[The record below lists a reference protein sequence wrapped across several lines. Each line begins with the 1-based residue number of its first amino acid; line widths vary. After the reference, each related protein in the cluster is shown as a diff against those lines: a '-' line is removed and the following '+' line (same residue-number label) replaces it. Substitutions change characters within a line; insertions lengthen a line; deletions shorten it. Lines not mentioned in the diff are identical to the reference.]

1 MAEIA
6 LPPRFRV
13 ERALGAGPRA
23 AWLAFDHEAKT
34 LRVLRPLTPTARAGA
49 QLLVGLTHRH
59 LAGVVELV
67 VTASGTFSV
76 AEFADGTSYAERQ
89 DELDRAAALEIVLDV
104 LRGLEALHARGLAHG
119 DVAPSNVVVDADGRA
134 RLIDP
139 VVPGDA
145 EAPLGTLQFLAP
157 ERRLGAPPSPA
168 ADVFAVGALAF
179 RAVTGQ
185 DAFLGATALDV
196 VRAQESGPPAVAAG
210 EPLAAFLTACLARE
224 PAHRPRDAT
233 EARAWLER
241 GLARGPAPE
250 QVDAA
255 DAIDRA
261 RAALPP
267 PTTQRLFAF
276 LDDRDRVPLVLGGGA
291 GAGKSVALEALIDL
305 AHARGQPALLLRGDE
320 PDAAHAARTRLERLR
335 ATVSHG
341 AAEQLVVGIDDFDRS
356 SAELREFVATL
367 LARPRADRPWVAV
380 AGEAD
385 ECELRLPR
393 DVLGPRSVAMLEPLT
408 ERDVARFAKAALPE
422 LVAPEA
428 LALEAVRRTSGHPA
442 ATRALLSRFA
452 AANGFVRASGVWLA
466 DLDRLHG
473 VAFDTKAGIGF
484 ELATAKLSPHA
495 RTLLGLVAAAGCGVA
510 LADLAH
516 AAGIDVPQLLRP
528 ALDLA
533 GLRLVRHDGGVTPR
547 LALRFPLDR
556 AGLLRT
562 LPQERAP
569 LRRLAA
575 RLARA
580 PRSPERLAAAARL
593 ATEVTSRGAYA
604 LWRKSAR
611 AFMDARQPAAA
622 LDALSRLGALDGTR
636 VARDVWAP
644 RLFGLAHAALGAAA
658 EADPALEAA
667 AHGATGERA
676 VQLVLERA
684 QLLERAGRAADAV
697 AVIDAGL
704 ARRDLGDARALI
716 ALRAWLTLGQ
726 GDKEEAR
733 ARLDALLRPGQ
744 GLERSTPMLEVLAT
758 AMAVYWRLADTRR
771 ARAAAI
777 AARRVA
783 RSLGRAGRVAH
794 FDSTIGVWDLEGA
807 HVARGRKRVR
817 RALET
822 LERVDDR
829 RLLPDTL
836 MRYGWMR
843 FAAGEARSA
852 LEAFHR
858 AEILFEKVG
867 NRRGLGWAHN
877 GIGTVLLA
885 LGDPE
890 HAAAAFERSVVE
902 REAVGAFSGAG
913 LSAVNLYRAHVAR
926 LDLDAA
932 RRAARKALHLAR
944 GPGRADVRAVFLLA
958 VCQTAA
964 RERDGRRLRV
974 LAKRAL
980 TAAQV
985 ARLDEEAARAA
996 GLVAESAL
1004 QAGIWPDALTATRR
1018 LHRSARRRGH
1028 RGDQALAVAL
1038 RAGLLLLRGRGAEA
1052 KRLFARMHAHELEPA
1067 AALDVHLLHARLAL
1081 LAFTRGD
1088 GSEARGGRGAAQ
1100 DAERLARRLSDRH
1113 AEESAR
1119 RLVAALIAAEESAA
1133 PGAEVLRQNRKLKQ
1147 VLEATRWINEA
1158 TAVRDVLSRII
1169 DAAIELASARRGFVV
1184 VREAPGAPLA
1194 FVAARSLRREDI
1206 LDPALQVSRS
1216 IVEDVLATGRT
1227 MVTSEARVDERF
1239 RSVRSI
1245 SELALLSVACAPL
1258 KSRGVVVGA
1267 IYVDDPTRVDRFDE
1281 HAREHLEAL
1290 AEHAAL
1296 ALDKARLLNHIE
1308 ELRRDLERDVAARS
1322 EELEEVKSDLERVRL
1337 DLEARYATRQCVTAD
1352 RRMLEVLEMV
1362 QRIADSDASVLIQGG
1377 PGTGKELIARALHHS
1392 SFRRRRRFVAV
1403 NCAGLPDGLV
1413 EAELF
1418 GYKRGAFSGAITDHD
1433 GLIAAADGGT
1443 LFLDEI
1449 GEMPLAVQAKVLRV
1463 AQDGEYLPLGAA
1475 KPKRAKLRIV
1485 SATNRPL
1492 AEMVAAGRFRQDL
1505 FYRLRVIQID
1515 LPPLRERRGDV
1526 PLLVRT
1532 FAARAAA
1539 DSGHAPKS
1547 FTERALAELVAAPW
1561 PGNVRQLEG
1570 LVNAVVAMTDGPVVD
1585 LSHLAACGFA
1595 AADGASAA
1603 IPTPAP
1609 APLSNAD
1616 GADSD
1621 EDAGMQSAEGGSLKA
1636 ALERRERELVV
1647 AALERAKG
1655 QRAAA
1660 AAELG
1665 ITTRWLAKLIAKYG
1679 L

>member
-23 AWLAFDHEAKT
+23 AWLAFDHEAKA

-320 PDAAHAARTRLERLR
+320 PNAVHAARTRLERLR

-367 LARPRADRPWVAV
+367 LARSRADRPWVAV

-533 GLRLVRHDGGVTPR
+533 GLRLVRHDGGATPR

-733 ARLDALLRPGQ
+733 RAARCAAATRPGL
-744 GLERSTPMLEVLAT
+744 GAFDADARSPRDRDGRVLEARGHAPCA
-758 AMAVYWRLADTRR
+758 RR
-771 ARAAAI
+771 RDRG
-777 AARRVA
+777 AARRTQPRA
-783 RSLGRAGRVAH
+783 RGTRRPFR
-794 FDSTIGVWDLEGA
+794 FDIGVWDLEGA

-1100 DAERLARRLSDRH
+1100 DA
-1113 AEESAR
+1113 SA
-1119 RLVAALIAAEESAA
+1119 
-1133 PGAEVLRQNRKLKQ
+1133 
-1147 VLEATRWINEA
+1147 
-1158 TAVRDVLSRII
+1158 
-1169 DAAIELASARRGFVV
+1169 
-1184 VREAPGAPLA
+1184 
-1194 FVAARSLRREDI
+1194 
-1206 LDPALQVSRS
+1206 
-1216 IVEDVLATGRT
+1216 
-1227 MVTSEARVDERF
+1227 
-1239 RSVRSI
+1239 
-1245 SELALLSVACAPL
+1245 
-1258 KSRGVVVGA
+1258 
-1267 IYVDDPTRVDRFDE
+1267 
-1281 HAREHLEAL
+1281 
-1290 AEHAAL
+1290 
-1296 ALDKARLLNHIE
+1296 
-1308 ELRRDLERDVAARS
+1308 
-1322 EELEEVKSDLERVRL
+1322 
-1337 DLEARYATRQCVTAD
+1337 
-1352 RRMLEVLEMV
+1352 
-1362 QRIADSDASVLIQGG
+1362 
-1377 PGTGKELIARALHHS
+1377 
-1392 SFRRRRRFVAV
+1392 
-1403 NCAGLPDGLV
+1403 
-1413 EAELF
+1413 
-1418 GYKRGAFSGAITDHD
+1418 
-1433 GLIAAADGGT
+1433 
-1443 LFLDEI
+1443 
-1449 GEMPLAVQAKVLRV
+1449 
-1463 AQDGEYLPLGAA
+1463 
-1475 KPKRAKLRIV
+1475 
-1485 SATNRPL
+1485 
-1492 AEMVAAGRFRQDL
+1492 
-1505 FYRLRVIQID
+1505 
-1515 LPPLRERRGDV
+1515 
-1526 PLLVRT
+1526 
-1532 FAARAAA
+1532 
-1539 DSGHAPKS
+1539 
-1547 FTERALAELVAAPW
+1547 W
-1561 PGNVRQLEG
+1561 P
-1570 LVNAVVAMTDGPVVD
+1570 
-1585 LSHLAACGFA
+1585 AACPIAMRRSPRAGW
-1595 AADGASAA
+1595 S
-1603 IPTPAP
+1603 
-1609 APLSNAD
+1609 PL
-1616 GADSD
+1616 
-1621 EDAGMQSAEGGSLKA
+1621 
-1636 ALERRERELVV
+1636 
-1647 AALERAKG
+1647 
-1655 QRAAA
+1655 
-1660 AAELG
+1660 
-1665 ITTRWLAKLIAKYG
+1665 
-1679 L
+1679 